1 MRPISGIVTRTA
13 AALAATGQ
21 SMSAI
26 RLAAIVGSPADCP
39 PILSVVL
46 KSAACGAS
54 RPDSGFTLSAS
65 ERPEDHR
72 VALDPAALA
81 ELDASYLAMAWQVG
95 AWDVARTE
103 RAPLPPGSNPADPAH
118 GLAHLVHDPYTI
130 ALAGHAREPMPC
142 PVDGADWI
150 TEAALRGWITWL
162 CKPLWHGPAIRAGWI
177 AKDST
182 LQADG
187 SRLSRERPWTAWE
200 PVIRGRDHQTIIRM
214 GRAPHGNRGNRHAH

>member
-1 MRPISGIVTRTA
+1 MRPITGIIARTA
-13 AALAATGQ
+13 AALAAAGQ
-21 SMSAI
+21 SISVI
-26 RLAAIVGSPADCP
+26 RLAAIIDATADCP
-39 PILSVVL
+39 PILSVAL
-46 KSAACGAS
+46 KVGTCGLANAAGGIAM
-54 RPDSGFTLSAS
+54 SAS

-72 VALDPAALA
+72 VAFDPAPLA
-81 ELDASYLAMAWQVG
+81 ELDAAYLAMAWQVG

-103 RAPLPPGSNPADPAH
+103 RAPLPQGSNPADPAH
-118 GLAHLVHDPYTI
+118 GIAHLVHDPYTI

-142 PVDGADWI
+142 PVNGADWI

-187 SRLSRERPWTAWE
+187 SRLPRERPWTAWE
-200 PVIRGRDHQTIIRM
+200 PVIRGRDHQTIIRL
-214 GRAPHGNRGNRHAH
+214 GRAPHGNRGNCHGC